1 MKRVEE
7 SLPCL
12 MIILIGVPGKAIFY
26 IFYYPPPHFV
36 FINSSSA
43 SLTKNILFS

>member
-26 IFYYPPPHFV
+26 IFYYPPHFV